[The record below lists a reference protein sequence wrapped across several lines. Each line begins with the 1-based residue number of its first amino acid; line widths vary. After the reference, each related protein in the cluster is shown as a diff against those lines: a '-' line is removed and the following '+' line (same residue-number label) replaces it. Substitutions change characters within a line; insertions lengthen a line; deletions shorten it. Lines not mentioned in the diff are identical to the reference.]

1 VFWGVSGP
9 KRIAGLRRGCHRVGK
24 VAKHKGKTPTD
35 KAARRE
41 TEKMNETSR
50 DIPRIAFISALFGIL
65 AAVVAGW
72 AFEYSG
78 FGAIVIGLLV
88 AAIVWIILWLG
99 WTEPQSA
106 AKPQQSA
113 ATPAPVAK
121 ASATAAAATTSAA
134 TAATAA
140 VATMPAAAPVA
151 DVAPAAKPAAAK
163 AAKPAAAKAAKP
175 AAAKAAKPAAA
186 KAAKPAAEKVA
197 KPAAAKAA
205 KPAAAK
211 AAKPAAAK
219 AAKPAVAKAAKP
231 AAEKAAKPAAA
242 KAAKPAAAKAPKAP
256 KAAPAKPEVLSKARD
271 GGADDLKM
279 IKGVGPVLEKALNA
293 SGVFHFDQVAAW
305 KKADATW
312 FDDNVKGA
320 NGRVIRDEWVKQ
332 AKILAKGGTTA
343 FASKVKK
350 GGVY

>member
-1 VFWGVSGP
+1 M
-9 KRIAGLRRGCHRVGK
+9 RRGCHRVGK

-151 DVAPAAKPAAAK
+151 DVAP
-163 AAKPAAAKAAKP
+163 AAKP